1 MARQFFEFPE
11 TKNILAPY
19 LDPRGD
25 VWRFIQAALDP
36 TQMPSRSDLQDMA
49 IRSGYRRLVEKY
61 VDPQVAMLG
70 CWTNEICKSLEV
82 FEWFRENTPTE
93 YVHEQISGMT
103 LNEIDPPLMVV
114 LIRDYLSEMRE
125 SNFCSYMW
133 EDLPRELAEI
143 IIDGTPEGYLLP
155 GFISWEDLRHKHYA
169 GINSSVQAMNY
180 LGLEDFGRLLP
191 LLDATMM
198 RMHSVHSRPITIHDV
213 RGMPELVKYLCVDC
227 RLGRSVMLDIV
238 KNAQFP
244 ADVYRELVKY
254 MEVSQSEL
262 WSIIARV
269 GSQRDDLLDR
279 ADSPPADF
287 KIIANH
293 RKDIYDFLHSR
304 WPRETVKGMRGLI
317 TESRSILGYLVD
329 YGYVWDGITS
339 ELSRI
344 QYLPKYNDVFAYYYS
359 GGHAEAAHL
368 LASRNTVFCEN
379 YHTTKPSEFTLL
391 GFRLFKKWVSQVI
404 RYGDEKEIDY
414 VIEHRSEWC

>member
-25 VWRFIQAALDP
+25 MWRFIQAALDP
-36 TQMPSRSDLQDMA
+36 TQMPSHSDLQGLA
-49 IRSGYRRLVEKY
+49 ICSGYRRLVEKY

-70 CWTNEICKSLEV
+70 CWPDEICKSLEV
-82 FEWFRENTPTE
+82 FEWFRENTPAE
-93 YVHEQISGMT
+93 YMYEQISGMS
-103 LNEIDPPLMVV
+103 LSEIDPLLMVV
-114 LIRDYLSEMRE
+114 LIKDYLPEMVKG
-125 SNFCSYMW
+125 NFCSYMW

-143 IIDGTPEGYLLP
+143 IIDGTPEDCLLP
-155 GFISWEDLRHKHYA
+155 GFIPWEDLRRKHYV
-169 GINSSVQAMNY
+169 GINSSTSAMKC
-180 LGLEDFGRLLP
+180 LGLEDFDRLLP
-191 LLDATMM
+191 LLDAAEV
-198 RMHSVHSRPITIHDV
+198 RRAPSYSLNVKIHDV

-227 RLGRSVMLDIV
+227 RLGRSTMLDIV
-238 KNAQFP
+238 KSAQFP
-244 ADVYRELVKY
+244 ADVHRELVKY
-254 MEVSQSEL
+254 MEISQSEL

-359 GGHAEAAHL
+359 GGHAEAARL

-391 GFRLFKKWVSQVI
+391 GFRLFKKWVAQVI